1 LKIINGE
8 DKAYYLGITTKC
20 EKKYICS
27 ILYLEIAIFIIY
39 IMLYYMAKRGRKRK
53 GYFYEEQE
61 TAVSNYI
68 HAQTKEEKDEIFDT
82 WLKPAFTKMIES
94 IIRRYKLY
102 LPDEEFTETFND
114 TISFLM
120 TKIELFNP
128 DKGFKAYSYCG
139 TICKNYLLFKINQ
152 FKKSQ
157 ARQESYEDIYQVFT
171 EDNEK
176 TTDYFEE
183 ESNEAF
189 LTGLISKTTQKIQ
202 NIIDNTPSD
211 MLTNNERK
219 IGYALINLLTNWNEI
234 FQEMGSNKF
243 NKSSI
248 ILYLKEA
255 TCMDTTEI
263 RLSMKK
269 YKSAYY
275 NIKKDLIEN

>member
-1 LKIINGE
+1 
-8 DKAYYLGITTKC
+8 
-20 EKKYICS
+20 
-27 ILYLEIAIFIIY
+27 
-39 IMLYYMAKRGRKRK
+39 MARKGRKRK

-61 TAVSNYI
+61 AAVSDYI
-68 HAQTKEEKDEIFDT
+68 NAQTKVEKDEIFNT

-102 LPDEEFTETFND
+102 LPDEEFDETFND

-128 DKGFKAYSYCG
+128 EKGFKAYSYCG
-139 TICKNYLLFKINQ
+139 TICKNYLLFKLNQ
-152 FKKSQ
+152 FKKLQ

-171 EDNEK
+171 DDNNDKLEDI
-176 TTDYFEE
+176 FEE
-183 ESNEAF
+183 ESNESF
-189 LTGLISKTTQKIQ
+189 LNGLISQTTEEIK
-202 NIIDNTPSD
+202 NIIDKTPENL
-211 MLTNNERK
+211 LTNNERK
-219 IGYALINLLTNWNEI
+219 LGFALINLLTNWNEI

-255 TCMDTTEI
+255 TCLDTNEI
-263 RLSMKK
+263 RNGMKK

-275 NIKKDLIEN
+275 SIKKDLLEN